1 MILSSHEASLPLF
14 QNLQLSIT
22 DLIWAISLQYR
33 GKIQSMKKVKR
44 LWLVERI
51 NMKISLTNM
60 TSEMIHINTIQRMRR
75 SMTSPKTVTH
85 SKNRLLI
92 LRFTMSVLPKKESLN
107 LMYSEKRLW
116 SPLCNLRSLFHL
128 LTPEKSQLRRS
139 FFRTTISLK
148 MKRFWTMFLP
158 ISKTTSPKAKLV
170 VQWTWGPLYL
180 TPRLLPTT
188 RQRCLL

>member
-1 MILSSHEASLPLF
+1 
-14 QNLQLSIT
+14 
-22 DLIWAISLQYR
+22 
-33 GKIQSMKKVKR
+33 MKKVKR

-158 ISKTTSPKAKLV
+158 ISKTSPKAKLV
-170 VQWTWGPLYL
+170 VQWTWGPLCP
-180 TPRLLPTT
+180 TPRLLATT
-188 RQRCLL
+188 KQRCLL

>member
-75 SMTSPKTVTH
+75 LMTSPKTVTH

-128 LTPEKSQLRRS
+128 MTPEKSQLRRS

-158 ISKTTSPKAKLV
+158 ISKTSPKAKLV
-170 VQWTWGPLYL
+170 VQWTWGPLCP
-180 TPRLLPTT
+180 TPRLLATT
-188 RQRCLL
+188 KQRCLL